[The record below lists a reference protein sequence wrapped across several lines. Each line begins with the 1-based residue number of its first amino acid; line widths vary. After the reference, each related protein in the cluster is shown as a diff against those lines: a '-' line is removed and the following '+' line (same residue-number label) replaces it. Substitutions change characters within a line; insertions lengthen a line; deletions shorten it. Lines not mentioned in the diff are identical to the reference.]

1 VIKGK
6 PEKKRQILFNIFDYD
21 GDGVISSL
29 DVLNFLDCGPEGSRF
44 KQEVKIIS
52 DFYVAQ
58 SITRRINR
66 RPPNFLHIEVF
77 TAFLNSIEYK
87 YAYEEIIG

>member
-1 VIKGK
+1 
-6 PEKKRQILFNIFDYD
+6 
-21 GDGVISSL
+21 
-29 DVLNFLDCGPEGSRF
+29 
-44 KQEVKIIS
+44 
-52 DFYVAQ
+52 VAQ